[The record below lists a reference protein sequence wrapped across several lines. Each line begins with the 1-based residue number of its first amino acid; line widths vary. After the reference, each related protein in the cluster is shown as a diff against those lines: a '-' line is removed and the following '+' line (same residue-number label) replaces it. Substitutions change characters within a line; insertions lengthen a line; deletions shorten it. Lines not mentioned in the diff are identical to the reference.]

1 MAPKPKRSWF
11 DVQMAIMTISMAS
24 VLGLWNL
31 IAGPDREEALRKVA
45 EAQSAQPEHVEAP
58 PTSEPVVITTVVPP
72 PEPGEKILL
81 GGTEPQTQ
89 VIIQNNRGGGG
100 GGGGGGGRGGSVT
113 STRSS

>member
-1 MAPKPKRSWF
+1 MAPKSKRSWF

-31 IAGPDREEALRKVA
+31 FAGPDRETALRKAA
-45 EAQSAQPEHVEAP
+45 EAQASQPEPVEAP
-58 PTSEPVVITTVVPP
+58 PTFEPAVVVTTAVPP
-72 PEPGEKILL
+72 KPGEKILL
-81 GGTEPQTQ
+81 GGTEPQTK

-100 GGGGGGGRGGSVT
+100 GGGGGGGTVT